1 MFLLNEIRRKIF
13 TMLYRFTIQNVP
25 IKLKNLKI
33 EFQQVEHLQY
43 KMFLLNYKFVYLKI
57 EKIKYLQYK
66 MFLLN
71 LIFLKLPIQYTTFP
85 HFCRYQYFHIF
96 LSRISFYLFIK
107 QSKNPVKIDITKN
120 LSVFRLFGVI
130 PGRQILFKRSLK
142 FYYLR
147 FPKILFLVI
156 FLGLI

>member
-1 MFLLNEIRRKIF
+1 MQTNDVKEAEAEK
-13 TMLYRFTIQNVP
+13 FTIQNVP
-25 IKLKNLKI
+25 IKSIFGEEAKSSV
-33 EFQQVEHLQY
+33 Q
-43 KMFLLNYKFVYLKI
+43 
-57 EKIKYLQYK
+57 YLQYK

-71 LIFLKLPIQYTTFP
+71 LIFLKLLIQYTTFP
-85 HFCRYQYFHIF
+85 NFCRYQYFYIF

>member
-1 MFLLNEIRRKIF
+1 MHYSIQIF
-13 TMLYRFTIQNVP
+13 SFTIQNVP
-25 IKLKNLKI
+25 IKSRLL
-33 EFQQVEHLQY
+33 EQY
-43 KMFLLNYKFVYLKI
+43 SHQFPH
-57 EKIKYLQYK
+57 LQYK

-71 LIFLKLPIQYTTFP
+71 LIFLKLLIQYTTFP
-85 HFCRYQYFHIF
+85 NFCRYQYFYIF

>member
-1 MFLLNEIRRKIF
+1 MLSLQRKFLKMK
-13 TMLYRFTIQNVP
+13 TFTIQNVP
-25 IKLKNLKI
+25 IKQHCSRDNIVL
-33 EFQQVEHLQY
+33 HSYLQY
-43 KMFLLNYKFVYLKI
+43 KMFLLNLYFQAYLS
-57 EKIKYLQYK
+57 YTYRHLQYK

-107 QSKNPVKIDITKN
+107 QSKNPIKIDITEN
-120 LSVFRLFGVI
+120 LSMYQLFIVI
-130 PGRQILFKRSLK
+130 TDRQILFKRSLK
-142 FYYLR
+142 FYHLR

>member
-1 MFLLNEIRRKIF
+1 MFLLNHKHHFYILHQ
-13 TMLYRFTIQNVP
+13 MLFTIQNVP
-25 IKLKNLKI
+25 IKSKQLKQLKQ
-33 EFQQVEHLQY
+33 EFQH
-43 KMFLLNYKFVYLKI
+43 
-57 EKIKYLQYK
+57 LQYK

-71 LIFLKLPIQYTTFP
+71 LIFLKLPIQYTIFP
-85 HFCRYQYFHIF
+85 HFCRYQYLYIF

-107 QSKNPVKIDITKN
+107 QSKKPIKIDITRN
-120 LSVFRLFGVI
+120 LSVFQLFSVI
-130 PGRQILFKRSLK
+130 TGRQILFKRSLK